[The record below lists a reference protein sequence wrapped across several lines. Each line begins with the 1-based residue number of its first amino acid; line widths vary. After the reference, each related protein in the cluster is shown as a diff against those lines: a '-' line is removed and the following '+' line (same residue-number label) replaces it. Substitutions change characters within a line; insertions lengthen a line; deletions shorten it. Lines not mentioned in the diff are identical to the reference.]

1 MTLVMDRHFNPP
13 PPNFATQTQNQ
24 ATNNNLG
31 HLFSRMCAAGA
42 LVPGA
47 QPCLP
52 AATSISP
59 SLTAFQYALLLQHR
73 YHSYAN
79 NGLLHQHKTISQ
91 QQPHGACFTGI
102 FRPPEDVN
110 DVGRGRSDD
119 RGFRRVERDTD
130 GVLASPED
138 RQDSG
143 KYVERFVGTDYICW
157 EISHCGEDGI
167 IRLFLQ

>member
-13 PPNFATQTQNQ
+13 PPNFATQTQNPT
-24 ATNNNLG
+24 TNSNLG
-31 HLFSRMCAAGA
+31 HLFTRMCAAGA
-42 LVPGA
+42 LLPGV

-52 AATSISP
+52 AAVSISP

-79 NGLLHQHKTISQ
+79 NGLLHPHKTPTISQ
-91 QQPHGACFTGI
+91 QQHPPGACFTGI
-102 FRPPEDVN
+102 YRPSDDVN
-110 DVGRGRSDD
+110 DTARQRRVD
-119 RGFRRVERDTD
+119 RGFSRAERDAE

-143 KYVERFVGTDYICW
+143 K
-157 EISHCGEDGI
+157 
-167 IRLFLQ
+167 

>member
-1 MTLVMDRHFNPP
+1 
-13 PPNFATQTQNQ
+13 
-24 ATNNNLG
+24 
-31 HLFSRMCAAGA
+31 MCAAGA

-52 AATSISP
+52 AAASISP

-79 NGLLHQHKTISQ
+79 NGLLHQHKAISQ
-91 QQPHGACFTGI
+91 QQQPPGACFAGI

-143 KYVERFVGTDYICW
+143 KYVEYFVESDYFCW
-157 EISHCGEDGI
+157 ELSHCGEDGI
-167 IRLFLQ
+167 ISLFL

>member
-13 PPNFATQTQNQ
+13 PPNFGSQSPNS
-24 ATNNNLG
+24 NLG
-31 HLFSRMCAAGA
+31 HIFSRMCAAGA

-52 AATSISP
+52 TAASISP

-79 NGLLHQHKTISQ
+79 NGLLHQHKATVSQ
-91 QQPHGACFTGI
+91 QQEASSACFTGI
-102 FRPPEDVN
+102 FRAPDDVN
-110 DVGRGRSDD
+110 DVRGRRDD
-119 RGFRRVERDTD
+119 RGFRRVERDAD
-130 GVLASPED
+130 GVLASSDD

-143 KYVERFVGTDYICW
+143 KWTENFVQIVYC
-157 EISHCGEDGI
+157 
-167 IRLFLQ
+167 F

>member
-13 PPNFATQTQNQ
+13 PPNFATQTQNPT
-24 ATNNNLG
+24 TNSNLG
-31 HLFSRMCAAGA
+31 HLFTRMCAAGA
-42 LVPGA
+42 LLPGA

-52 AATSISP
+52 TAASISP

-79 NGLLHQHKTISQ
+79 NGLLHQHKTTISQ
-91 QQPHGACFTGI
+91 QQHPPGACFAGI
-102 FRPPEDVN
+102 FRPSDDAN
-110 DVGRGRSDD
+110 DTARGRRDD
-119 RGFRRVERDTD
+119 RGFSRAERDTD

-143 KYVERFVGTDYICW
+143 KWTRHCFTDCFCKVYYKMQA
-157 EISHCGEDGI
+157 
-167 IRLFLQ
+167 L

>member
-13 PPNFATQTQNQ
+13 PQNFATQTQNPT
-24 ATNNNLG
+24 TNSNLG

-52 AATSISP
+52 TAASIAP

-79 NGLLHQHKTISQ
+79 NGLLHQHKTTASQ
-91 QQPHGACFTGI
+91 QQAPNACFTSI
-102 FRPPEDVN
+102 FRPSDDIN
-110 DVGRGRSDD
+110 DPVRGRRDD

-130 GVLASPED
+130 GALANPDD

-143 KYVERFVGTDYICW
+143 KWSRNFAHHPFV
-157 EISHCGEDGI
+157 
-167 IRLFLQ
+167 FF

>member
-1 MTLVMDRHFNPP
+1 MTLVMDRHFDPP
-13 PPNFATQTQNQ
+13 PPNFATQSQNQ
-24 ATNNNLG
+24 TTNNNLG

-42 LVPGA
+42 LLPGA

-52 AATSISP
+52 SISP

-79 NGLLHQHKTISQ
+79 NGLLHQHKTTSQ
-91 QQPHGACFTGI
+91 LQAHSACVTGV

-110 DVGRGRSDD
+110 DVGRGRTED
-119 RGFRRVERDTD
+119 RGFRMVERDTD

-143 KYVERFVGTDYICW
+143 K
-157 EISHCGEDGI
+157 
-167 IRLFLQ
+167 